1 MKVLAEIK
9 TIDGMGEATLF
20 PLKLVFSFDV
30 KAIEKAKNQLTEKQE
45 NLEEGIGA
53 QILKFIFQKLEQ
65 LLDKTITYNL
75 EDVRDIYIGPDNH
88 LVIDTDQDMLLNIDN
103 LKINDIPLSEAFDFE
118 DLKEF
123 VIQVDATRIHL
134 QHFIDLE

>member
-1 MKVLAEIK
+1 M
-9 TIDGMGEATLF
+9 
-20 PLKLVFSFDV
+20 VFSFDV
-30 KAIEKAKNQLTEKQE
+30 NAIEKAKNQLAEKQS
-45 NLEEGIGA
+45 NSEEGIGA

-75 EDVRDIYIGPDNH
+75 EDIRDIYIGPDNH
-88 LVIDTDQDMLLNIDN
+88 LVIDTDQELLLNIDN

-123 VIQVDATRIHL
+123 VMQVDATRLHL